1 MHFAVVALCLCCDI
15 VRLMDGWKEEG
26 GKGEK
31 RYDFNTGAKEG
42 RGRGA
47 TVASKFILTPSDLT
61 FFAHSLHPLRD
72 KTWLKRE
79 REDKGDLASSGSV
92 PVMFEKKIF
101 LSGNMILILEAAAAE
116 LSPAGRGK
124 CICER
129 DS

>member
-1 MHFAVVALCLCCDI
+1 M
-15 VRLMDGWKEEG
+15 
-26 GKGEK
+26 
-31 RYDFNTGAKEG
+31 
-42 RGRGA
+42 
-47 TVASKFILTPSDLT
+47 ASKFILTPSDLT

-79 REDKGDLASSGSV
+79 REREDKGDLASSGPV

-101 LSGNMILILEAAAAE
+101 LSGNMILILEAAAAAE